1 MHLQFLIEDTS
12 GEILIHKVMEKLR
25 NEGARFTYDC
35 KAFRGI
41 GGFKGSGKASD
52 IKTNRLLND
61 LTIYLRGF
69 DKSFRNYNA
78 CIFVILDNDKR
89 DIEKFKQELEYHAA
103 LAMVSVDYTFC
114 VAIEEIEAWL
124 LGDEEALFN
133 AYPNARE
140 SKYREYRQDSIC
152 GTWEFLAD
160 VVFKGGIT
168 KFKKE
173 CPTYREVGK
182 YKAEWAEKIG
192 ENMKLD
198 GNKSPSFQ
206 FFIREVRKKVRIA

>member
-1 MHLQFLIEDTS
+1 MHLQFLLEDMS
-12 GEILIHKVMEKLR
+12 GEILIHKVMDKLR
-25 NEGARFTYDC
+25 GESDGFTYDC

-41 GGFKGSGKASD
+41 GGFKGGSSGKD
-52 IKTNRLLND
+52 VKTNKLLND

-69 DKSFRNYNA
+69 DKSFRNYDA
-78 CIFVILDNDKR
+78 CIFVVLDNDNR
-89 DIEKFKQELEYHAA
+89 NTEEFKEELEYRAA
-103 LAMVSVDYTFC
+103 LAMMSMDCIFC
-114 VAIEEIEAWL
+114 IAIEEMEAWL
-124 LGDEEALFN
+124 LGDEEALFK

-160 VVFKGGIT
+160 VIFKGGIT
-168 KFKKE
+168 KFRKE

-192 ENMKLD
+192 KNMRLD

-206 FFIREVRKKVRIA
+206 FFIREVRKKVRTA